1 MVTFDQVL
9 VFLVDGFIINV
20 ITYAI
25 RIELEAR
32 LRAVSQIFNPIQ
44 SETLALSTLFVSL
57 MKVREL

>member
-25 RIELEAR
+25 RVELEAR
-32 LRAVSQIFNPIQ
+32 LRAVSQIFNLIQ

-57 MKVREL
+57 VKVREL